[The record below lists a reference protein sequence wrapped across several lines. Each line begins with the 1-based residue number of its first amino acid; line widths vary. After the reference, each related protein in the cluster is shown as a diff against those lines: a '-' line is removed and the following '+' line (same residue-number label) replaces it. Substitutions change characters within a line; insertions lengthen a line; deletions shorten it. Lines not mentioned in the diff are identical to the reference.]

1 MAIYFSALVK
11 SDSILIFL
19 RSIVSLCLTFCF
31 FVPIAQADEEA
42 TAEYKLKA
50 ALLYKL
56 TRFVT
61 WPEQEVKTS
70 NFAICVLGEN
80 VFADAL
86 EPLRKREVK
95 NHPIEIFYFSQSE
108 DINQS
113 CQLIF
118 ISDSKK
124 AFIRQIIQR
133 LNDEATLTL
142 SDSSEFAA
150 NGGMI
155 EFVQG
160 ERNIGFKINS
170 AKAKQAGLSI
180 AAPLLEL
187 AEIVG
192 ADDRKS
198 LK

>member
-1 MAIYFSALVK
+1 ML
-11 SDSILIFL
+11 LRIFAVVTL
-19 RSIVSLCLTFCF
+19 SFCF
-31 FVPIAQADEEA
+31 FLLPAHAEEEA

-61 WPEQEVKTS
+61 WPEQQSTTK
-70 NFAICVLGEN
+70 NFSICVLGEN

-95 NHPIEIFYFSQSE
+95 GHAIEIFYFSQSE
-108 DINQS
+108 DINQT

-124 AFIRQIIQR
+124 AFIRQITQR
-133 LNDEATLTL
+133 LSNDETLTV
-142 SDSSEFAA
+142 SDSNEFAA
-150 NGGMI
+150 SGGMI
-155 EFVQG
+155 EFIQG
-160 ERNIGFKINS
+160 ERNIGFKINA

-192 ADDRKS
+192 IDDRKS

>member
-1 MAIYFSALVK
+1 LAIYFSAHLKTSSVL
-11 SDSILIFL
+11 ILL
-19 RSIVSLCLTFCF
+19 RSIVTLCLSFYCF
-31 FVPIAQADEEA
+31 ALAVQAEEEA

-61 WPEQEVKTS
+61 WPEQEVKTNS
-70 NFAICVLGEN
+70 FAICVLGEN
-80 VFADAL
+80 VFGDAL

-95 NHPIEIFYFSQSE
+95 GHPIQIFYFSQSE
-108 DINQS
+108 DINKA

-133 LNDEATLTL
+133 LNSEATLTL
-142 SDSSEFAA
+142 SDSSEFAV

-192 ADDRKS
+192 IDDRKS
-198 LK
+198 SK

>member
-61 WPEQEVKTS
+61 TS

-133 LNDEATLTL
+133 LNNEATLTL